1 VRHGAV
7 SRAPKL
13 EGMPVDLNILWF
25 VLLGVLL
32 AGYAILDGFDLGV
45 GILHLAARNERER
58 RLMLN
63 SIGPIWDGNEVWLVT
78 FGGAMFAAFP
88 NAYATIFSGFY
99 VAFMLLLF
107 ALIFRA
113 VSIEFRSKRES
124 ALWKRFWDYS
134 FFGASALATFLFGVA
149 AGNAL
154 VGIPINAEGAFT
166 GSFLGLIRPYP
177 VLIGLLTLSFAM
189 MHGAIYLYLKTEGEL
204 QQVVH
209 RWMWRGFGMTLI
221 LYMLATIF
229 TLAVMPQA
237 VRNFHGHPWS
247 WVIVVL
253 TVLAFANI
261 PRAIFLGRPFYAFL
275 SSSATILALVFLFSF
290 TLYPNLVASSLSP
303 QYDLTV
309 FNAASSPKTLG
320 IMAVIALIVMPFV
333 LAYTAAIYWAFRGK
347 VKISE
352 HSY

>member
-1 VRHGAV
+1 
-7 SRAPKL
+7 
-13 EGMPVDLNILWF
+13 VDLNIVWF

-63 SIGPIWDGNEVWLVT
+63 AIGPLWDGNEVWLVT

-113 VSIEFRSKRES
+113 VSIEFRGKRES
-124 ALWKRFWDYS
+124 AAWKRFWDFS
-134 FFGASALATFLFGVA
+134 FFGASTLATFLFGVA
-149 AGNAL
+149 AGNAII
-154 VGIPINAEGAFT
+154 GIPINAEGVFT
-166 GSFLGLIRPYP
+166 GSFFDLLRPYP
-177 VLIGLLTLSFAM
+177 ALIGLLTVFFAI

-209 RWMWRGFGMTLI
+209 RWMWRGFGLTLI
-221 LYMLATIF
+221 FYMLATIF
-229 TLAVMPQA
+229 TLAVVPQA
-237 VRNFHGHPWS
+237 LRNFHNHPWS
-247 WVIVVL
+247 WILVVL

-261 PRAIFLGRPFYAFL
+261 PRAIFLGRPFYAFI
-275 SSSATILALVFLFSF
+275 SSASTIAALVFLFSF
-290 TLYPNLVASSLSP
+290 TLYPNLVVSNLSP
-303 QYDLTV
+303 EYTLTI

-320 IMAVIALIVMPFV
+320 IMLIIALIGMPFV

-347 VKISE
+347 VRISE
-352 HSY
+352 NSY

>member
-1 VRHGAV
+1 
-7 SRAPKL
+7 
-13 EGMPVDLNILWF
+13 MDLNTLWF

-58 RLMLN
+58 RLMIN

-113 VSIEFRSKRES
+113 VSIEFRSKRDS
-124 ALWKRFWDYS
+124 TGWRRFWDIS

-149 AGNAL
+149 AGNAMT
-154 VGIPINAEGAFT
+154 GIPINAEGIFT
-166 GSFLGLIRPYP
+166 GSFFGLVRPYP
-177 VLIGLLTLSFAM
+177 ILIGLLTVFFAI
-189 MHGAIYLYLKTEGEL
+189 MHGAIYLYLKTEGDL

-209 RWMWRGFGMTLI
+209 RWMWRGFGLTLI
-221 LYMLATIF
+221 AYMLATIF
-229 TLAVMPQA
+229 TLAVKPETLA
-237 VRNFHGHPWS
+237 NFHEHPWS
-247 WVIVVL
+247 WTIVVL
-253 TVLAFANI
+253 TILAFANI

-275 SSSATILALVFLFSF
+275 SSSLTIAALVFLFSF
-290 TLYPNLVASSLSP
+290 TLYPNLVVSSISP
-303 QYDLTV
+303 EYSLTV
-309 FNAASSPKTLG
+309 FNASSSTKTLTIMG
-320 IMAVIALIVMPFV
+320 IIALIGMPFV

>member
-1 VRHGAV
+1 
-7 SRAPKL
+7 
-13 EGMPVDLNILWF
+13 VDLHILWF

-45 GILHLAARNERER
+45 GILHLTARNERER

-63 SIGPIWDGNEVWLVT
+63 AIGPLWDGNEVWLVT

-88 NAYATIFSGFY
+88 NAYASIFSGFY

-113 VSIEFRSKRES
+113 VSIEFRGKRES
-124 ALWKRFWDYS
+124 STWKRFWDFS
-134 FFGASALATFLFGVA
+134 FFGASTLATFLFGVA
-149 AGNAL
+149 AGNAMI
-154 VGIPINAEGAFT
+154 GMPINAEGVFT
-166 GSFLGLIRPYP
+166 GSFFDLLRPYP
-177 VLIGLLTLSFAM
+177 ILIGLLTVFFAI

-204 QQVVH
+204 QQIVH
-209 RWMWRGFGMTLI
+209 RWMWRGFGLTLVV
-221 LYMLATIF
+221 YMLATIF
-229 TLAVMPQA
+229 TLAVVPQA
-237 VRNFHGHPWS
+237 LRNFHAHPWS
-247 WVIVVL
+247 WILVVL

-261 PRAIFLGRPFYAFL
+261 PRAIFLGWPLYAFI
-275 SSSATILALVFLFSF
+275 SSALTIAALVFLFSF
-290 TLYPNLVASSLSP
+290 TLYPNLVVSSISPEYSLTIFNASSS
-303 QYDLTV
+303 
-309 FNAASSPKTLG
+309 AKTLH
-320 IMAVIALIVMPFV
+320 IMLMIALIGMPFV

>member
-1 VRHGAV
+1 
-7 SRAPKL
+7 
-13 EGMPVDLNILWF
+13 VDLNLLWF
-25 VLLGVLL
+25 ILLGVLL

-45 GILHLAARNERER
+45 GILHLSARNDKER
-58 RLMLN
+58 RLMIN
-63 SIGPIWDGNEVWLVT
+63 SIGPLWDGNEVWLVT

-88 NAYATIFSGFY
+88 NAYATVFSGFY

-124 ALWKRFWDYS
+124 QTWRRFWDYS

-154 VGIPINAEGAFT
+154 IGLPIDAAGSFT
-166 GSFLGLIRPYP
+166 GSFFDLIRPFP
-177 VLIGLLTLSFAM
+177 VLIGLLTVSFAA
-189 MHGAIYLYLKTEGEL
+189 MHGAIYLFLKTEGEL
-204 QQVVH
+204 QQLVQ
-209 RWMWRGFGMTLI
+209 RWMWHGFGFSLVFY
-221 LYMLATIF
+221 LLATVF
-229 TLAVMPQA
+229 TLALVPDAM
-237 VRNFHGHPWS
+237 RNFQEYRWS
-247 WVIVVL
+247 WAIVVL

-275 SSSATILALVFLFSF
+275 SSSSTILALVFLFSF
-290 TLYPNLVASSLSP
+290 TLYPNLVVSSISP
-303 QYDLTV
+303 AYSLNI
-309 FNAASSPKTLG
+309 FNAASSQKTLG
-320 IMAVIALIVMPFV
+320 IMATIALIGMPFV
-333 LAYTAAIYWAFRGK
+333 LSYTAAIYWAFRGK

>member
-1 VRHGAV
+1 
-7 SRAPKL
+7 
-13 EGMPVDLNILWF
+13 VDLNTLWF

-63 SIGPIWDGNEVWLVT
+63 SIGPLWDGNEVWLVT

-99 VAFMLLLF
+99 TAFMLLLF

-113 VSIEFRSKRES
+113 VSIEFRSKRDS
-124 ALWKRFWDYS
+124 AAWKRFWDFS
-134 FFGASALATFLFGVA
+134 FFGASVLATFLFGVA

-154 VGIPINAEGAFT
+154 IGMPINADGVFI
-166 GSFLGLIRPYP
+166 GSFLGLVRPYP
-177 VLIGLLTLSFAM
+177 ILIGLLTVSFAI

-204 QQVVH
+204 QQIVH
-209 RWMWRGFGMTLI
+209 RWMWRGFGLTLVA
-221 LYMLATIF
+221 YMLATIF
-229 TLAVMPQA
+229 IFAIMPQA
-237 VRNFHGHPWS
+237 LRNFHDHPWS
-247 WVIVVL
+247 WIVVIL
-253 TVLAFANI
+253 TVLAVANI
-261 PRAIFLGRPFYAFL
+261 PRAIFLGRPLYAFI
-275 SSSATILALVFLFSF
+275 SSSLTIAALVFLFSF
-290 TLYPNLVASSLSP
+290 TLYPNLVVSSISP
-303 QYDLTV
+303 GYSLTV
-309 FNAASSPKTLG
+309 LNAASSPKTLH
-320 IMAVIALIVMPFV
+320 IMAIIALIGMPFV

-347 VKISE
+347 VSISD

>member
-1 VRHGAV
+1 
-7 SRAPKL
+7 
-13 EGMPVDLNILWF
+13 VDLNIVWF

-45 GILHLAARNERER
+45 GMLHLAARNERER

-63 SIGPIWDGNEVWLVT
+63 SIGPLWDGNEVWLVT

-113 VSIEFRSKRES
+113 VSIEFRGKRES
-124 ALWKRFWDYS
+124 AGWKRFWDFS
-134 FFGASALATFLFGVA
+134 FFVASTLATFLFGVA
-149 AGNAL
+149 VGNAML
-154 VGIPINAEGAFT
+154 GIPINAEGIFT
-166 GSFLGLIRPYP
+166 GSFFNLLRPYP
-177 VLIGLLTLSFAM
+177 ILIGLLTVFFAI

-209 RWMWRGFGMTLI
+209 RWMWRGFGLTLVA
-221 LYMLATIF
+221 YMLATIF
-229 TLAVMPQA
+229 TLAVVPDA
-237 VRNFHGHPWS
+237 LRNFHNHPWS
-247 WVIVVL
+247 WILVVL

-261 PRAIFLGRPFYAFL
+261 PRAIFLGRPFYAFI
-275 SSSATILALVFLFSF
+275 SSALTIAALVFLFSF
-290 TLYPNLVASSLSP
+290 TLYPNLVASNISPEYSL
-303 QYDLTV
+303 TI
-309 FNAASSPKTLG
+309 FNAASSPKTLN
-320 IMAVIALIVMPFV
+320 IMLIIALVGMPFV

-347 VKISE
+347 VGISE
-352 HSY
+352 TSY